1 MADIVR
7 TKAQIAVVFPS
18 KAVIFSAVAGAAIE
32 AGQPVYFDTTT
43 KKVLLS
49 DANGS
54 GTTKIH
60 GIALEDAAAG
70 AAVGILKEGHV
81 YGYTL
86 SGDVGSFAYVSDTV
100 GELADAAGTAVLPV
114 GMVVPLTDVPTLTK
128 VLYVDIPWAFRIV
141 ADT

>member
-32 AGQPVYFDTTT
+32 AGQPVHFDATT
-43 KKVLLS
+43 KKVVLA
-49 DANGS
+49 DANDAAHDE
-54 GTTKIH
+54 IH

-70 AAVGILKEGHV
+70 AAVAILKEGHV

-86 SGDVGSFAYVSDTV
+86 GNVGTYAYVSNTV

-128 VLYVDIPWAFRIV
+128 VLYVDIAWAFQEY
-141 ADT
+141 A